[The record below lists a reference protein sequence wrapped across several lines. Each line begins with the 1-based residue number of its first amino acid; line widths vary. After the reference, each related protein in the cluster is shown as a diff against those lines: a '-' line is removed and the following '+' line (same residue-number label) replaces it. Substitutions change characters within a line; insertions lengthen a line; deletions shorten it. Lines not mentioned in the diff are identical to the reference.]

1 MSHKIG
7 LVLIPEN
14 LEPKKG
20 YSLNRKQ
27 MGKLSLLQNQ
37 MKKLAWEIMS
47 LERNSYLMLFNQQVS
62 LSCKYA
68 QFG

>member
-1 MSHKIG
+1 
-7 LVLIPEN
+7 
-14 LEPKKG
+14 
-20 YSLNRKQ
+20 

-62 LSCKYA
+62 LYCKYA
-68 QFG
+68 KFYCAQAEGLTSVTSIIMRQYVMLVTDI